1 MKKNLFVAL
10 LVLLT
15 GGTSLSAQDADSV
28 LARVYYQFVHV
39 NDTTNRD
46 NPVKEEVVLR
56 LGKHS
61 SRYKNSV
68 LDRVRKKKTKE
79 EEQAAAAAPGPTRV
93 YTGMPMAV
101 VKGMGFSDEEYIQE
115 LNDSKYIT
123 TASLATQQYMF
134 ENPLPKIDWKIAS
147 DETKTIGG
155 YTCQKATGDYAGR
168 TYTAWF
174 APDLPFRNGP
184 WKLSGL
190 PGLIMEAK
198 DSRNEVMF
206 IFKEIYKD
214 EVEETTASVRTNL
227 IKVSE
232 EAYLRA
238 KKAYD
243 EDPVAGMQA
252 QLPAT
257 APAVKIAYRDASG
270 KATVGDAAYA
280 LIEKNKADMK
290 RINNP
295 LELKKP

>member
-1 MKKNLFVAL
+1 MKKNLFATL

-15 GGTSLSAQDADSV
+15 GSYSISAQDADSV
-28 LARVYYQFVHV
+28 LARAYYQFIHV
-39 NDTTNRD
+39 SDTTNRD
-46 NPVKEEVVLR
+46 NPVKEEMVLR
-56 LGKHS
+56 LGQHS
-61 SRYKNSV
+61 SRYRNSV
-68 LDRVRKKKTKE
+68 LDRVKKKKTKE
-79 EEQAAAAAPGPTRV
+79 EEEAAASAAMPTRV
-93 YTGMPMAV
+93 AAGIPMAV
-101 VKGMGFSDEEYIQE
+101 VKGMGFSDEEYLQQ
-115 LNDSKYIT
+115 LNEYKYIT
-123 TASLATQQYMF
+123 TASLGTQHYMI
-134 ENPLPKIDWKIAS
+134 ESPLPKIDWKISA
-147 DETKTIGG
+147 DETRTIGG

-190 PGLIMEAK
+190 PGLIMEAR
-198 DSRNEVMF
+198 DSKNEVMF
-206 IFKEIYKD
+206 LFKEIYKEAVD
-214 EVEETTASVRTNL
+214 ETTASSRTKA

-243 EDPVAGMQA
+243 EDPVGSMQA
-252 QLPAT
+252 QLPPS

-270 KATVGDAAYA
+270 KATTGDEALA
-280 LIEKNKADMK
+280 LIEKNKAALK